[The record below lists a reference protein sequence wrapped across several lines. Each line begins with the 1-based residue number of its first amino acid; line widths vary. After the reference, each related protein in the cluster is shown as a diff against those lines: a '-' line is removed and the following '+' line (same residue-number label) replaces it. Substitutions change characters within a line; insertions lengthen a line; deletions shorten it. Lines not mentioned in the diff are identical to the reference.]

1 MIISSY
7 KDLFSEFTDL
17 KILIFFESK
26 SSEFDEITAFHKISD
41 GYLKNMET
49 YSNNF
54 FHHLVSIEDNLR
66 FNSIRSNLKTD
77 FFQNEIGIQRDL
89 SFFQDKK
96 SSENL
101 LWDLSSQA
109 CYLMVCK
116 YPILNRFFRRN
127 LPEKH
132 IETNS
137 SGDLK
142 NKIYKYI
149 CDILKKRNYIYLAK
163 RSNQIS
169 KGFDVYVLCNEY
181 DFIGCYNDM
190 DSIKDELEK
199 YV

>member
-7 KDLFSEFTDL
+7 KDLFSRFADL
-17 KILIFFESK
+17 KILIFFGSK

-66 FNSIRSNLKTD
+66 FHSIRSNLKTD

-116 YPILNRFFRRN
+116 YPILNRFFKRN
-127 LPEKH
+127 FPEKY
-132 IETNS
+132 IETNP

-149 CDILKKRNYIYLAK
+149 CDFLKKRNHIYLAK

-181 DFIGCYNDM
+181 DFIGCYNDV